1 MEAETDVV
9 SVEHATTALTDAR
22 YLRCPRQAM
31 YGSSERDTD
40 APIVASRRQSVPN
53 SRKVVACLVLAM
65 GCLVALAAR
74 GLAPW
79 ATALHTLGE
88 RAKTWRT
95 YRYRGVVLHP
105 PWRARVDRQPGM
117 KTFVVHTGCV
127 DAEVK
132 SVKPGFFD
140 VPIIAARLVRHNM
153 GSPKMFDWDDGLEMT
168 LVEVDPAD
176 AANDPRSFMVTT
188 SMVNWEYGFALKAAD
203 GRVLYEIGM
212 GGPQAKAHGE
222 RPAPLA
228 RIARDKSVDNSERRC
243 VTRQGLYFNR
253 VLTTEPNEEISYV
266 FGSCKT
272 QCYLNGRL
280 LGNLPHQD
288 QPNVPTPA
296 IGVTMPAFPKLGPNH
311 RQFFK
316 FWRIRFLNDD
326 LTWNYVSISDAQF
339 FTDKSNYIAGAQQNT
354 TSLIS
359 GVQPLSGTCFE
370 SDHYSTAFGCTNAF
384 DGQWNTQWRARRATM
399 DTETGSLGRN
409 RRFTWAY
416 IGLEL
421 PRAENVQHVRVNN
434 FVWGGKSTFTGSGA
448 GIYVVECSDDGD
460 KWYEWAGSRL
470 VAEDKYYLKPHPN
483 GRPGHSAYDHDR
495 INHWEDLIK

>member
-22 YLRCPRQAM
+22 YLRCARQAM

-40 APIVASRRQSVPN
+40 APLVASRRQSVLN

-79 ATALHTLGE
+79 ATAVHTLGE

-176 AANDPRSFMVTT
+176 AANDPRSFMVRT

-228 RIARDKSVDNSERRC
+228 RIARDKSVENSERRC

-272 QCYLNGRL
+272 QCYLNGQL
-280 LGNLPHQD
+280 LDNLPHQD
-288 QPNVPTPA
+288 QPNVSTPA

-311 RQFFK
+311 RQAFK
-316 FWRIRFLNDD
+316 FWRIRYLNDD
-326 LTWNYVSISDAQF
+326 LSSCCVLMYDVQF
-339 FTDKSNYIAGAQQNT
+339 FTDKSNYIAGVKQNKT
-354 TSLIS
+354 RGHTHI
-359 GVQPLSGTCFE
+359 GTAPLSGSCLE
-370 SDHYSTAFGCTNAF
+370 SDHDGFSSTCTDAF
-384 DGQWNTQWRARRATM
+384 DYDGDPSFTYWRAKQDSTGN
-399 DTETGSLGRN
+399 EPGSLGRN
-409 RRFTWAY
+409 KRLTWSY
-416 IGLEL
+416 VGLEL
-421 PRAENVQHVRVNN
+421 PQAKNVQHVRINN
-434 FVWGGKSTFTGSGA
+434 GIWGGAQRFSQTGPGVL
-448 GIYVVECSDDGD
+448 VVECSDDGD
-460 KWYEWAGSRL
+460 NWYEWSGGRL
-470 VAEDKYYLKPHPN
+470 TVEDKSIYRTDYSN
-483 GRPGHSAYDHDR
+483 SFF
-495 INHWEDLIK
+495 WEDIVK